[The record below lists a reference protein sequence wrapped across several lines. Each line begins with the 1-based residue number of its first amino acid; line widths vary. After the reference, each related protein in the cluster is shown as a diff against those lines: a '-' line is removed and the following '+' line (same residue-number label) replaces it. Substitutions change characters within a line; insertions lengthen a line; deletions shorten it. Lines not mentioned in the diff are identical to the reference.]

1 MMPAQQ
7 WGPKDPDAIR
17 DFGNNWAPDLPDTV
31 TIVGSTWLLD
41 GAAWTGTDLV
51 KVDDSFTDTN
61 TTVRISG
68 GTAGS
73 TYLITNHIVMSDGEE
88 DDFSQKL
95 KIKER

>member
-1 MMPAQQ
+1 MT
-7 WGPKDPDAIR
+7 WGPKDKDAIR
-17 DFGNNWAPDLPDTV
+17 DFGIDWTADIGES
-31 TIVGSTWLLD
+31 TIAASTWLLNSETWA
-41 GAAWTGTDLV
+41 GGGDLV
-51 KVDDSFTDTN
+51 KVASSFTDTN

-68 GTAGS
+68 GVEGT

>member
-1 MMPAQQ
+1 MT

-17 DFGNNWAPDLPDTV
+17 DFGVDWTNDLPDTV
-31 TIVGSTWLLD
+31 TIAASTWRLD
-41 GAAWTGTDLV
+41 GAAWSGSDLV

-68 GTAGS
+68 GVVGT
-73 TYLITNHIVMSDGEE
+73 TYIITNHIVMSDGEE

-95 KIKER
+95 KIKQR

>member
-1 MMPAQQ
+1 MT
-7 WGPKDPDAIR
+7 WGPKDPDAVR
-17 DFGNNWAPDLPDTV
+17 DYGNDWSADIGTA
-31 TIVGSTWLLD
+31 TIAASTWLLD
-41 GAAWTGTDLV
+41 GAVWTGSSLV
-51 KVDDSFTDTN
+51 KVASSFTDTT

-68 GTAGS
+68 GVVGT

>member
-1 MMPAQQ
+1 MTT

-17 DFGNNWAPDLPDTV
+17 DFGMDWSLDIGVA
-31 TIVGSTWLLD
+31 TITGSTWLLNSE
-41 GAAWTGTDLV
+41 AWAGGGDLV
-51 KVDDSFTDTN
+51 KVQDSFTDTN

-68 GTAGS
+68 GVAGT